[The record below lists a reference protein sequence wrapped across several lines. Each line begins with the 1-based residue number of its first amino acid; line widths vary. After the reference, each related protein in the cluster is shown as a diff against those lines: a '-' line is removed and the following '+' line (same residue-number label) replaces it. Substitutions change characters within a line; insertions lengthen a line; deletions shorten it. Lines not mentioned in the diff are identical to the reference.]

1 MAEHSH
7 IASEEVSQQ
16 AVAPDVQEIPN
27 PAINLTPKAVEMVK
41 RTREKEGLGDAYGL
55 RVSVTGGGCSGF
67 QYSLGFDAEQHE
79 DDTVVALDGVHV
91 LIDNISL
98 PYVAGTT
105 LDFVEGLHGAG
116 FKFDNPK
123 AARTCGCGSSF
134 SV

>member
-1 MAEHSH
+1 
-7 IASEEVSQQ
+7 
-16 AVAPDVQEIPN
+16 VA
-27 PAINLTPKAVEMVK
+27 A
-41 RTREKEGLGDAYGL
+41 
-55 RVSVTGGGCSGF
+55 F
-67 QYSLGFDAEQHE
+67 
-79 DDTVVALDGVHV
+79 DGVHV
-91 LIDNISL
+91 LIDSISL